1 MNPAVVAVVLTGLAG
16 AGVAIWLGRR
26 VRQAEAAAVE
36 LRRKVLA
43 ERIAARQDSLT
54 GLLNRRAFYE
64 LGTALLADPARQPMT
79 AVLIDVDGFHR
90 INHAYG
96 QIVGDEVLVALG
108 RRFADYVGGQLV
120 ARLGG
125 DEFVAL
131 VRGSGA
137 HPDAD
142 RLEELLATPIWVGG
156 QVIRVRATVGV
167 SGVAGPADLT
177 RALRRAES
185 MLRRTKIVQ
194 RRSRTVPGATPR
206 TTVAEG
212 SPLEQ
217 ALLTGHEPRAEGG
230 TVDPVYCRTRVVAK
244 RRRRH

>member
-1 MNPAVVAVVLTGLAG
+1 MNPAVVAVLLTGLAG
-16 AGVAIWLGRR
+16 AGVAVWLGRR
-26 VRQAEAAAVE
+26 VRRAEAAAVE

-64 LGTALLADPARQPMT
+64 LGTALLADPARQPMS

-90 INHAYG
+90 INNAYG

-131 VRGSGA
+131 VRVLGDN
-137 HPDAD
+137 HPDAA

-156 QVIRVRATVGV
+156 QVVRITATVGV
-167 SGVAGPADLT
+167 SSVAGPADLT

-194 RRSRTVPGATPR
+194 RRTRTHPSTPTQR
-206 TTVAEG
+206 GSLPEG

-217 ALLTGHEPRAEGG
+217 ALLTGHEPRTGG
-230 TVDPVYCRTRVVAK
+230 DPVYCRTRVVAK

>member
-1 MNPAVVAVVLTGLAG
+1 MNPAVVAIVLTGLAG
-16 AGVAIWLGRR
+16 VGVAVWLGRR

-36 LRRKVLA
+36 LRRKVLV

-64 LGTALLADPARQPMT
+64 LGTALLADPARLPMT
-79 AVLIDVDGFHR
+79 AVLVDVDGFQR

-137 HPDAD
+137 DPDPD

-156 QVIRVRATVGV
+156 QVIRITATVGV
-167 SGVAGPADLT
+167 SDVSGPADLT

-194 RRSRTVPGATPR
+194 RRARTLPNPVTR
-206 TTVAEG
+206 TTPTEG

-217 ALLTGHEPRAEGG
+217 ALLSGHEARVEGAG
-230 TVDPVYCRTRVVAK
+230 VDPVYCRTRVVAK

>member
-1 MNPAVVAVVLTGLAG
+1 VNPAVVAALLTGLVG

-26 VRQAEAAAVE
+26 ARRAELAAVE

-64 LGTALLADPARQPMT
+64 LGAVLLADPARQPLV
-79 AVLIDVDGFHR
+79 AVMVDIDGFHR
-90 INHAYG
+90 VNQAYG

-108 RRFADYVGGQLV
+108 RRFADYAGGNLV

-131 VRGSGA
+131 VRADGE
-137 HPDAD
+137 HPDSD
-142 RLEELLATPIWVGG
+142 RLAQLLATPIWVGG
-156 QVIRVRATVGV
+156 QIIRITATVGV
-167 SGVAGPADLT
+167 SPVDSPADLT

-185 MLRRTKIVQ
+185 MLRRTKIVS
-194 RRSRTVPGATPR
+194 RRGRAHPFPAAR
-206 TTVAEG
+206 A
-212 SPLEQ
+212 LEQ
-217 ALLTGHEPRAEGG
+217 AVLTGHEPHAEGSG
-230 TVDPVYCRTRVVAK
+230 GGPSYCRTRVVA
-244 RRRRH
+244 RRRRRA